1 MKKIIILRWLVL
13 IPCVFAAW
21 YAALIVGFLTYQ
33 FIEKDL
39 CPKEDLVSGRCHNQ
53 IIANILELTMHTFVA
68 ISAILVL
75 ATAIFIAPF
84 YKKQISYIVFL
95 LGSLVAFFMG
105 YELKEWSLILIAMV
119 AGALTLTIHSMKVFK
134 KA

>member
-21 YAALIVGFLTYQ
+21 YAALVVGFLTYQ

-39 CPKEDLVSGRCHNQ
+39 CPKEDLVSGMCHNQ
-53 IIANILELTMHTFVA
+53 IIANTLEITMHTFVA
-68 ISAILVL
+68 ISAIFALV
-75 ATAIFIAPF
+75 TAIFIAPS
-84 YKKQISYIVFL
+84 YKKQTSYIVFL
-95 LGSLVAFFMG
+95 LGSLVALFMG
-105 YELKEWSLILIAMV
+105 YELKLWSLILVALL
-119 AGALTLTIHSMKVFK
+119 AGALTLAIHSRKVFK